1 MSNIEFD
8 FRTLP
13 RDYGDV
19 RAEARSCRSA
29 AALFDF
35 SFMRRI
41 WIRGHRS
48 NALVQTLTPR
58 RIDDLLPGRIRY
70 ALCVGVDGRVLGDIT
85 IWRLDGE
92 TFEVFAA
99 GGDAFAR
106 LQAAAGSMA
115 SVCDLSG
122 ETAIFAV
129 QGPSSLR
136 ALAGVA
142 STTQLRALPYFGHLQ
157 ENIAGVA
164 CRVGRLGYTGERG
177 FEIIF
182 RATRATPSGRCWH
195 DMRGPR
201 ALPPPTF
208 CGLKRAFPCSPT
220 SSCFRCR
227 QPNSGSG
234 ASQPSRMRQAARRV
248 RNAHIRSALRRFR
261 RGMMASRSFGA
272 RRETPPSRRHRAACW
287 RRPHAQAS
295 SRARC
300 SDWATLA
307 MRMVRR
313 TCLTRAANSGTF
325 TRFPCRST
333 IRTSAGRAV
342 DGAMIF
348 RPMIFRPTS
357 PARIIHSTDD
367 VIAVLS
373 LTR

>member
-1 MSNIEFD
+1 MVMSNIEFD

-13 RDYGDV
+13 RNYGDV

-41 WIRGHRS
+41 WIRDHRS

-85 IWRLDGE
+85 IWRVDRE

-99 GGDAFAR
+99 SGDAFVQ
-106 LQAAAGSMA
+106 LQAAAGSTT
-115 SVCDLSG
+115 SVCDLTA

-129 QGPSSLR
+129 QGPSSLL

-142 STTQLRALPYFGHLQ
+142 STTQLRALPYFGHVQ

-177 FEIIF
+177 FEIILPRDARDAIWAMLAR
-182 RATRATPSGRCWH
+182 RARPA
-195 DMRGPR
+195 
-201 ALPPPTF
+201 
-208 CGLKRAFPCSPT
+208 GL
-220 SSCFRCR
+220 
-227 QPNSGSG
+227 GSG

-248 RNAHIRSALRRFR
+248 RNAHIRSASRRFR
-261 RGMMASRSFGA
+261 RGLMASRSFGA

-295 SRARC
+295 SRARR

-313 TCLTRAANSGTF
+313 TFLTRAANSGTF

-348 RPMIFRPTS
+348 RPMSR
-357 PARIIHSTDD
+357 ARIIHSTDD